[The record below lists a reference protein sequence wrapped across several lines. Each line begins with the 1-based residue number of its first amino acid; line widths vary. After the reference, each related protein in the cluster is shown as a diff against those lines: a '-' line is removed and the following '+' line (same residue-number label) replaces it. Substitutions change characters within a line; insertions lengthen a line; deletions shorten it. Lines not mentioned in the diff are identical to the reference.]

1 MESLRAADASP
12 LAAALVA
19 ADARRFEHIAA
30 QLRVVLGIVGAL
42 AIAANAGSNSPSAML
57 YSWITAGITLA
68 WAVYA
73 FARTRGGAT
82 PPWTKWVS
90 ALVDVTFVTAFSAGG
105 LFNYSGGYETLLAPL
120 FLGLYPLFLL
130 LSALTGNAAVAVFA
144 GFFAAIQRFAL
155 LRFIVDHKLVK
166 VSENAVYGDEAVGLN
181 DQYTIVGFLALFG
194 FLFGSLA
201 WLLRREWSRHA
212 LETVGKQ
219 EAERLQLEAERRQ
232 AHYRKYLSPSVAD
245 FVMSNPDAMGLG
257 GVRRNASVVFVDI
270 RNFTKFAE
278 EERPELVVEFLNDVF
293 TELVAVVFK
302 HGGTLDKFLGDGLM
316 AVFGVP
322 QPLEDA
328 PLRAV
333 RAALEM
339 QACAKRINA
348 ARPAGTD
355 PFLIGVG
362 IAHGVVIQGNIGSP
376 DRMEFTVIGDTV
388 NYAARLQALSKDLAH
403 DIIVSE
409 EVYEAGKESFWFR
422 RMPPVKVRGKA
433 GEQVLYAVVDAPV
446 ETVAPPAAPS
456 ESGSPPT

>member
-12 LAAALVA
+12 MAAALVA

-30 QLRVVLGIVGAL
+30 QLRLVLGALGVL
-42 AIAANAGSNSPSAML
+42 AIVLNWQSNSLQAMS
-57 YSWITAGITLA
+57 YSSVAAAITLA
-68 WAVYA
+68 WAITALLV
-73 FARTRGGAT
+73 TGGGAA
-82 PPWTKWVS
+82 PAWTKWVS

-105 LFNYSGGYETLLAPL
+105 LFNYSGAYETLLAPL

-130 LSALTGNAAVAVFA
+130 LSALTGNAPLAVFA
-144 GFFAAIQRFAL
+144 GFFAAVQCYAL
-155 LRFIVDHKLVK
+155 LRYIVDHQLVK
-166 VSENAVYGDEAVGLN
+166 VSENAVYGDEAVGLA
-181 DQYTIVGFLALFG
+181 DQYTIVAFLAVFG
-194 FLFGSLA
+194 FVFGALA
-201 WLLRREWSRHA
+201 WLLRREWSRNA
-212 LETVGKQ
+212 LETVQKQ
-219 EAERLQLEAERRQ
+219 EAERRELQAERAQ
-232 AHYRKYLSPSVAD
+232 AHYRKYLSASVAD

-257 GVRRNASVVFVDI
+257 GERRNASVVFVDI

-278 EERPELVVEFLNDVF
+278 QERPERVVEFLNEVF

-322 QPLEDA
+322 QPLDDA

-333 RAALEM
+333 RAAIEM

-348 ARPAGTD
+348 ARPAGAD

-388 NYAARLQALSKDLAH
+388 NYAARLQGLSKDLAH
-403 DIIVSE
+403 DIIVSD
-409 EVYEAGKESFWFR
+409 EVYEGAKQSFWFR

-433 GEQVLYAVVDAPV
+433 GEQVLYAVI
-446 ETVAPPAAPS
+446 EAPPEPPLPPAPRS
-456 ESGSPPT
+456 EPGSSPA

>member
-12 LAAALVA
+12 LAATLVA

-30 QLRVVLGIVGAL
+30 QLRIVLGVLGAG
-42 AIAANAGSNSPSAML
+42 AIAANADSNSSQALL
-57 YSWITAGITLA
+57 YSWTTTGITVA
-68 WAVYA
+68 WALFA
-73 FARTRGGAT
+73 WARTRSPNT
-82 PPWTKWVS
+82 PLWTKWVS

-105 LFNYSGGYETLLAPL
+105 LFNYSGAYETLLAPL
-120 FLGLYPLFLL
+120 ILGLYPLFLL
-130 LSALTGNAAVAVFA
+130 LSALTGNAPVAVFA
-144 GFFAAIQRFAL
+144 GFFAAVQRYAL
-155 LRFIVDHKLVK
+155 LRYIVDHNLVK
-166 VSENAVYGDEAVGLN
+166 VSDNAVYGDQAVGLN
-181 DQYTIVGFLALFG
+181 DQYTIVAFLAVFG
-194 FLFGSLA
+194 FVFGALA
-201 WLLRREWSRHA
+201 WLLRREWSRNA
-212 LETVGKQ
+212 LETVLKQ
-219 EAERLQLEAERRQ
+219 DAERRQ
-232 AHYRKYLSPSVAD
+232 LHYRKYLSASVAD

-257 GVRRNASVVFVDI
+257 GERRTASVVFVDI

-278 EERPELVVEFLNDVF
+278 QERPERVVEFLNVVF
-293 TELVAVVFK
+293 TELVAIVFN

-322 QPLEDA
+322 QALDDA

-333 RAALEM
+333 RAAVEM

-348 ARPAGTD
+348 ALPPTAD
-355 PFLIGVG
+355 PFRIGVG

-409 EVYEAGKESFWFR
+409 EVYEGAKASFWFR

-433 GEQVLYAVVDAPV
+433 GEQALYAVIDEPP
-446 ETVAPPAAPS
+446 APPV
-456 ESGSPPT
+456 PPA